1 MSVEDHAIRVRRNQ
15 IVAMSD
21 SGNSVRLSGVG
32 SREADGTTRDNGRYS
47 VFVNHLGHCIA
58 QQDHILIKRFNLSL
72 QFDSVN
78 QIDGNWDVLTTQC
91 VQERILEKLAFI
103 AHDMLRVQNVVVKP
117 HLTTPTDCQRENR
130 A

>member
-1 MSVEDHAIRVRRNQ
+1 MSVEDHAIRVQQNQ
-15 IVAMSD
+15 IIEMSD
-21 SGNSVRLSGVG
+21 SGNSFRLSGVG
-32 SREADGTTRDNGRYS
+32 SRETDSTTGNNGRYG
-47 VFVNHLGHCIA
+47 VFVNHLGHSIT
-58 QQDHILIKRFNLSL
+58 QQDHVLIKRFNLSL

-78 QIDGNWDVLTTQC
+78 QIDGNWDMFTTQC

-117 HLTTPTDCQRENR
+117 HLTTPTDCQQEKR